1 MKLRSRKLREVLR
14 HLSSSWHVAQVLAK
28 CSELRHVGPEAS
40 VSRPAASLWVW
51 PLVTHGLGFFVGPCG
66 LCIMSVGLWN
76 FPVRNVCNTCNQV
89 GCVLR
94 DTFLLIA
101 LHALRVVLFINERA
115 ETAVGEVQ

>member
-1 MKLRSRKLREVLR
+1 MEVLR
-14 HLSSSWHVAQVLAK
+14 HLSRSWHVAQVLAK

-40 VSRPAASLWVW
+40 VSGRRLLCGVW
-51 PLVTHGLGFFVGPCG
+51 PLVTHGLGFFVGLCG

-76 FPVRNVCNTCNQV
+76 FPVHNVCNTCNQV
-89 GCVLR
+89 GFVLR

-101 LHALRVVLFINERA
+101 LHVLRVVLFINECA